1 MRISSVTMIFSIV
14 TAVLFIIFSY
24 IFYKYSTVPKDFPP
38 GPGRL
43 PIVGSYLKLPVK
55 SGVLVAASDWFV
67 KKYGK
72 LVSFS

>member
-1 MRISSVTMIFSIV
+1 MIFSIV
-14 TAVLFIIFSY
+14 TAVLFIICSY
-24 IFYKYSTVPKDFPP
+24 LFYKYSTVPKDFPP

-72 LVSFS
+72 LVRNFS